1 MKSERRHELSTN
13 VLADWIANMPDWW
26 EQNGRMVTYGIVIFI
41 AIAAVWYFAAIRTA
55 AERAGQSVKLT
66 ELLNSIDGLK
76 SGMARSPENR
86 PELSS
91 RLVLTAGQ
99 LKGLAETA
107 TNPNSAAFA
116 LIKSAEAMRA
126 SSHYSA
132 TPVEAESEVK
142 DIRSAQESCV
152 KAISLIKDNPS
163 LLASAK
169 LQLGLCQEGLGEFEA
184 AKKTYNEIVNTPG
197 FKGDVAVAQA
207 GSRLA
212 VMDDFVSPAQ
222 LAPAPA
228 PKPASI
234 APAPAVQPQIPATG
248 VVSTPT
254 APSTYPPVPAK

>member
-13 VLADWIANMPDWW
+13 ALADWMSNMPEWW
-26 EQNGRMVTYGIVIFI
+26 EQNGRMVIYGVVIVI
-41 AIAAVWYFAAIRTA
+41 AAAAVWYFAAVRTA
-55 AERAGQSVKLT
+55 GERVQQSARLT
-66 ELLNSIDGLK
+66 ELLNSVDSLK
-76 SGMARSPENR
+76 YGMARSPENR

-99 LKGLAETA
+99 LKGFADTA

-116 LIKSAEAMRA
+116 LIKSAEAIRA
-126 SSHYSA
+126 SSHYSP
-132 TPVEAESEVK
+132 TPVEAESEIK
-142 DIRSAQESCV
+142 DLRSAQESCV

-169 LQLGLCQEGLGEFEA
+169 LQLGLCQEGLGEFDA
-184 AKKTYNEIVNTPG
+184 AKKTYNEIVNTAG

-207 GSRLA
+207 VSRLA

-228 PKPASI
+228 PQPVSI
-234 APAPAVQPQIPATG
+234 SPAPAVQPQIPASG

-254 APSTYPPVPAK
+254 APSTNPPMPAK